1 MGALVASESRRAAR
15 RAVRSDNPSFP
26 PVGLSAMKIA
36 AIDIGSNSIHM
47 VTARIG
53 RGGFEILDRAKEM
66 VRLGSG
72 TLIHGRLS
80 PEAIEFGFRTLA
92 TFKRLAE
99 RQGADPILAVA
110 TSAVREAANG
120 GELVLRAWEELGLKI
135 DVVTG
140 VEEGRLI
147 FEAVR
152 HAIDL
157 RGHRALVVDIG
168 GGSIE
173 VMQGSGSK
181 LQWQKS
187 FKLGV
192 TRMTEQFIRSDPPK
206 ASEAAALRAYA
217 RRLLFPAFARAR
229 RIKPT
234 LMIGTSGTLLNLTGM
249 AAALRG
255 GKPLTGSLHNHL
267 LRRGDLAKLLELVLD
282 RTEEQRARIPGLDR
296 RRIDLLPAGAVLADV
311 LLKGFGMRELR
322 ACEWALREGIILDF
336 IARHSDTVETVEKVP
351 DIRRRSIMQMA
362 HRFAADEAHG
372 RQVARLALRL
382 FDLTKNVHE
391 MGAAERE
398 LLEFAALVHDVG
410 LYVSHSKHHRHSY
423 YLITHGELRGF
434 LPEEI
439 QIVAAVARFH
449 KGAPPKSS
457 SEELAGLSS
466 KGRELAIKLMGLLR
480 IADSLDRGHHG
491 IVRDIDLVRSNG
503 RVELVLD
510 TEGKDAELELWA
522 AGLKSEL
529 WVKCFGSAP
538 SFSVAGQAESA

>member
-1 MGALVASESRRAAR
+1 
-15 RAVRSDNPSFP
+15 
-26 PVGLSAMKIA
+26 
-36 AIDIGSNSIHM
+36 
-47 VTARIG
+47 
-53 RGGFEILDRAKEM
+53 
-66 VRLGSG
+66 
-72 TLIHGRLS
+72 
-80 PEAIEFGFRTLA
+80 
-92 TFKRLAE
+92 
-99 RQGADPILAVA
+99 
-110 TSAVREAANG
+110 
-120 GELVLRAWEELGLKI
+120 LGLKI

-140 VEEGRLI
+140 AEEGRLI

-173 VMQGSGSK
+173 VMQASGDR

-206 ASEAAALRAYA
+206 SSEISALRSYA
-217 RRLLFPAFARAR
+217 RRMLFPAFARAR
-229 RIKPT
+229 RVKPT
-234 LMIGTSGTLLNLTGM
+234 LMIGTSGTLLSLTGM
-249 AAALRG
+249 AAATRG
-255 GKPLTGSLHNHL
+255 GKAAGNLHNHV
-267 LRRGDLAKLLELVLD
+267 LRRGDLAKLLDPVLD
-282 RTEEQRARIPGLDR
+282 RSEEQRERIPGLDR
-296 RRIDLLPAGAVLADV
+296 RRVDLLPAGAVLTDV
-311 LLKGFGMRELR
+311 LLKGLDMREMR

-336 IARHSDTVETVEKVP
+336 MARHSEAVETVEKVP

-362 HRFAADEAHG
+362 HRFAADETHS
-372 RQVARLALRL
+372 RQVARLALKL
-382 FDLTKNVHE
+382 FDLTKNRHE

-398 LLEFAALVHDVG
+398 LLEFAAMVHDVG

-434 LPEEI
+434 MPEEI
-439 QIVAAVARFH
+439 QIIAAVARFH

-457 SEELAGLSS
+457 SEELVGMSS
-466 KGRELAIKLMGLLR
+466 KGRELAVKLMGLLR

-491 IVRDIDLVRSNG
+491 IVQDIGLARSNG

-510 TEGKDAELELWA
+510 TEGEDAELELWA

-529 WVKCFGSAP
+529 WVKCFGNAP
-538 SFSVAGQAESA
+538 KFSVAGHAENE

>member
-1 MGALVASESRRAAR
+1 MSSLIASVPRRAPR
-15 RAVRSDNPSFP
+15 RVVRSDSPSYP
-26 PVGLSAMKIA
+26 PIGLSAMKIA

-53 RGGFEILDRAKEM
+53 RAGFEILDRAKEM

-72 TLIHGRLS
+72 TLMNGRLS
-80 PEAIEFGFRTLA
+80 PETMEFGFRTLA

-110 TSAVREAANG
+110 TSAVREASNG
-120 GELVLRAWEELGLKI
+120 GEFVLRAWEELGLRV
-135 DVVTG
+135 DVITG
-140 VEEGRLI
+140 AEEGRLI

-173 VMQGSGSK
+173 IMQTSGDR

-206 ASEAAALRAYA
+206 AGEISALRSYA

-229 RIKPT
+229 RVKPT
-234 LMIGTSGTLLNLTGM
+234 LLVGTSGTLLSLTGVAEAM
-249 AAALRG
+249 RAGKAADR
-255 GKPLTGSLHNHL
+255 LHNRVV
-267 LRRGDLAKLLELVLD
+267 RRSDLAKLLEMLD
-282 RTEEQRARIPGLDR
+282 RSEEQRERIPGLDR
-296 RRIDLLPAGAVLADV
+296 RRVDLLPAGTVLADV
-311 LLKGFGMRELR
+311 LLKGFHLREMR

-336 IARHSDTVETVEKVP
+336 MARHSEAVETVEKVP
-351 DIRRRSIMQMA
+351 DVRRRSIMQMA
-362 HRFAADEAHG
+362 HRFAADEDHG

-382 FDLTKNVHE
+382 FDLTRSKHE
-391 MGAAERE
+391 MGPTERE

-423 YLITHGELRGF
+423 YLITNGELRGF

-439 QIVAAVARFH
+439 QIIAAVARFH

-466 KGRELAIKLMGLLR
+466 KGKELAIKLMGLLR
-480 IADSLDRGHHG
+480 VADSLDRGHHG
-491 IVRDIDLVRSNG
+491 IVRDISMVRNNG
-503 RVELVLD
+503 KVELVLD
-510 TEGKDAELELWA
+510 TDGEDAELELWA
-522 AGLKSEL
+522 AGVKSEL
-529 WVKCFGSAP
+529 WTRSFGHAP
-538 SFSVAGQAESA
+538 SLSVAGRAQRA

>member
-1 MGALVASESRRAAR
+1 MGTLVASESRRAAR
-15 RAVRSDNPSFP
+15 RAVRGDNPSP
-26 PVGLSAMKIA
+26 PLIGLSAMKIA

-72 TLIHGRLS
+72 TLIHGQLS
-80 PEAIEFGFRTLA
+80 PEAMEYGFRTLA

-120 GELVLRAWEELGLKI
+120 GEFVLRAWEELGLKI

-157 RGHRALVVDIG
+157 RGHRALVADIG

-173 VMQGSGSK
+173 VMQGSSDK
-181 LQWQKS
+181 LQWQRS

-192 TRMTEQFIRSDPPK
+192 TRMTEEFIRSDPPK
-206 ASEAAALRAYA
+206 PSEISALRAYA

-229 RIKPT
+229 RSKPT

-249 AAALRG
+249 AETMRG
-255 GKPLTGSLHNHL
+255 AKASGSLHNHV
-267 LRRGDLAKLLELVLD
+267 LRRDALAELLEQIVT
-282 RTEEQRARIPGLDR
+282 RTAEQRTRIPGMDR
-296 RRIDLLPAGAVLADV
+296 RRVDLSPAGAILADV
-311 LLKGFGMRELR
+311 LLKGFSMREMR

-336 IARHSDTVETVEKVP
+336 MARHSDTVETAEKIP

-382 FDLTKNVHE
+382 FDLTKNMHE

-434 LPEEI
+434 LPEEV
-439 QIVAAVARFH
+439 QIIAAVARFH

-466 KGRELAIKLMGLLR
+466 KGRETAIKLMGLLR
-480 IADSLDRGHHG
+480 VADSLDRGHHG
-491 IVRDIDLVRSNG
+491 IVQGIDLVRSNG
-503 RVELVLD
+503 QIELVLD

>member
-1 MGALVASESRRAAR
+1 
-15 RAVRSDNPSFP
+15 
-26 PVGLSAMKIA
+26 MKIA

-72 TLIHGRLS
+72 TLMNGRLS
-80 PEAIEFGFRTLA
+80 SETMEFGFRTLA
-92 TFKRLAE
+92 NFKRLAE

-110 TSAVREAANG
+110 TSAVREASNG
-120 GELVLRAWEELGLKI
+120 GEFILRAWEELGLKI
-135 DVVTG
+135 DVITG
-140 VEEGRLI
+140 AEEGRLI

-173 VMQGSGSK
+173 IMQTSGDR

-206 ASEAAALRAYA
+206 ASEISALRSYA

-229 RIKPT
+229 RVKPT
-234 LMIGTSGTLLNLTGM
+234 LLVGTSGTLLSLTGIAEAM
-249 AAALRG
+249 RAGKAADR
-255 GKPLTGSLHNHL
+255 LHNRVV
-267 LRRGDLAKLLELVLD
+267 RRSDLARLLEMLD
-282 RTEEQRARIPGLDR
+282 RSEEQRERIPGLDR
-296 RRIDLLPAGAVLADV
+296 RRVDLLPAGTVLADV
-311 LLKGFGMRELR
+311 LLKGFHMREMR

-336 IARHSDTVETVEKVP
+336 MASHSEAVETVEKVP
-351 DIRRRSIMQMA
+351 DVRRRSIMQMA

-382 FDLTKNVHE
+382 FDLTRSRHE
-391 MGAAERE
+391 MGPTERE

-439 QIVAAVARFH
+439 QIIASVARFH

-457 SEELAGLSS
+457 SEELTGLSS
-466 KGRELAIKLMGLLR
+466 KGKELAMKLMGLLR
-480 IADSLDRGHHG
+480 VADSLDRGHHG
-491 IVRDIDLVRSNG
+491 IVQDISMTRNNG
-503 RVELVLD
+503 KLELVLD
-510 TEGKDAELELWA
+510 TDGEDAELELWA
-522 AGLKSEL
+522 AGVKSEL
-529 WVKCFGSAP
+529 WTKNFGHAP
-538 SFSVAGQAESA
+538 SLSVAGRAHRE

>member
-1 MGALVASESRRAAR
+1 
-15 RAVRSDNPSFP
+15 
-26 PVGLSAMKIA
+26 MKIA

-47 VTARIG
+47 VTAAVG
-53 RGGFEILDRAKEM
+53 RNGFEIIDRAKEM

-72 TLIHGRLS
+72 TLMHGRLS
-80 PEAIEFGFRTLA
+80 PEAMEFGFKTLA
-92 TFKRLAE
+92 TFKTLAE

-120 GELVLRAWEELGLKI
+120 GEFVLRAWEELGLKI
-135 DVVTG
+135 DVITG

-157 RGHRALVVDIG
+157 RGQRALVVDIG

-173 VMQGSGSK
+173 VMQGSDSR

-192 TRMTEQFIRSDPPK
+192 TRMKEQFMRSDPPK
-206 ASEAAALRAYA
+206 AGEVSALRAHA

-229 RIKPT
+229 RVKPT

-249 AAALRG
+249 TEAMRG
-255 GKPLTGSLHNHL
+255 EKPTVSLHNHVM
-267 LRRGDLAKLLELVLD
+267 RRAGLAELLETLLD
-282 RTEEQRARIPGLDR
+282 RNAEERERIPGLDR
-296 RRIDLLPAGAVLADV
+296 RRIDLAPTGAVLADV
-311 LLKGFGMRELR
+311 LLKGFGMKEMRV
-322 ACEWALREGIILDF
+322 CEWALREGIILDF
-336 IARHSDTVETVEKVP
+336 MARHSEAVETVEQVP
-351 DIRRRSIMQMA
+351 DVRRRSVLHMS

-372 RQVARLALRL
+372 RQVARLAVRL

-398 LLEFAALVHDVG
+398 LLEFAALLHDVG

-423 YLITHGELRGF
+423 YLITYGELRGF

-439 QIVAAVARFH
+439 QIIAAVARFH
-449 KGAPPKSS
+449 KGPPPKSS
-457 SEELAGLSS
+457 SEELAPLSS
-466 KGRELAIKLMGLLR
+466 KARELALKLTAIVR
-480 IADSLDRGHHG
+480 VADGLDRGHHG
-491 IVRDIDLVRSNG
+491 IVKDIDLVRSNG
-503 RVELVLD
+503 EMHLMLD
-510 TEGKDAELELWA
+510 TEGKDAELELWGA
-522 AGLKSEL
+522 RLKSEV
-529 WVKCFGSAP
+529 WVKCFGDAP
-538 SFSVAGQAESA
+538 RFSVAGQAESE

>member
-1 MGALVASESRRAAR
+1 MGSLIASESRRGSR
-15 RAVRSDNPSFP
+15 RASRADNLHFP
-26 PVGLSAMKIA
+26 AVGQGAMKIA

-72 TLIHGRLS
+72 TLMHGRLS
-80 PEAIEFGFRTLA
+80 AETMEFGFRTLA

-110 TSAVREAANG
+110 TSAVREASNG
-120 GELVLRAWEELGLKI
+120 GEFVLRAWEELGLKI
-135 DVVTG
+135 DVITG
-140 VEEGRLI
+140 AEEGRLI

-157 RGHRALVVDIG
+157 RDHRAVVVDIG

-173 VMQGSGSK
+173 VMQSSGGR

-192 TRMTEQFIRSDPPK
+192 TRMTEQFIHSDPPK
-206 ASEAAALRAYA
+206 SSEMSALKSHA

-229 RIKPT
+229 RVKPT
-234 LMIGTSGTLLNLTGM
+234 LMIGTSGTLLSVTGIAETLRAGK
-249 AAALRG
+249 AAER
-255 GKPLTGSLHNHL
+255 LHNHV
-267 LRRGDLAKLLELVLD
+267 LRRGDLAKLLELVVD
-282 RTEEQRARIPGLDR
+282 RSEEQRERIPGLDR
-296 RRIDLLPAGAVLADV
+296 RRVDLLPAGTVLADV
-311 LLKGFGMRELR
+311 LLKGLRMREMR

-336 IARHSDTVETVEKVP
+336 MARHSEAVASVERVP
-351 DIRRRSIMQMA
+351 DVRRRSIMQMA
-362 HRFAADEAHG
+362 HRFAADEDHG

-382 FDLTKNVHE
+382 FDLTRSRHD

-439 QIVAAVARFH
+439 QIIAAVARFH
-449 KGAPPKSS
+449 KGAPPKAS
-457 SEELAGLSS
+457 SEELTGLSS
-466 KGRELAIKLMGLLR
+466 KGRELATKLMGLLR

-491 IVRDIDLVRSNG
+491 IVQDINLVRSNG
-503 RVELVLD
+503 KIELVLD
-510 TEGKDAELELWA
+510 TDGEDAELELWA
-522 AGLKSEL
+522 AGVKSEL
-529 WVKCFGSAP
+529 WVKSFGNAP
-538 SFSVAGQAESA
+538 GFSIAGQARRA